1 MVSSVR
7 KCAAALVIVSAA
19 IVASLASPA
28 DVELD
33 KEDNILVVRV
43 TEDQQQQRER
53 QERRLDSVASAENTP
68 VTIEIFEEKEAR
80 NGGEIVEKIEVQG
93 HCSEKLSKMQQ
104 LFFHPTLFLSR
115 EDS

>member
-33 KEDNILVVRV
+33 KE
-43 TEDQQQQRER
+43 
-53 QERRLDSVASAENTP
+53 
-68 VTIEIFEEKEAR
+68 AR
-80 NGGEIVEKIEVQG
+80 AARHVQ
-93 HCSEKLSKMQQ
+93 L
-104 LFFHPTLFLSR
+104 
-115 EDS
+115 